1 VVTERR
7 SPSAAHVLL
16 EQERRRGRLVGV
28 AAFAGIAAMLASVVL
43 TATASTGTPA
53 PVGPGYADR
62 PIDHAQR
69 LTDLH
74 GHELEHTLAV
84 GLRVAGLVLV
94 ALVGLHL
101 WTLVRTRDARVAT
114 KPTLWLTIIGP
125 GLVAASTVV
134 GFVALSDV
142 AQQFVAEGGGTTAR
156 ARELID
162 DSTMLRAASSGDTI
176 SRLVLALWLG
186 FIAVAAMKVGL
197 LTRFL
202 GYWGMAAAAAFVV
215 LPIGD
220 ALLAG
225 WMACLGALMLGW
237 WPGGRPPAWSSTRAI
252 PADAT

>member
-1 VVTERR
+1 MATDRR
-7 SPSAAHVLL
+7 HASAADALL
-16 EQERRRGRLVGV
+16 AQEHRRGRLVGV
-28 AAFAGIAAMLASVVL
+28 AAFASILAMLASVVL

-69 LTDLH
+69 LVDLH
-74 GHELEHTLAV
+74 AHELEHTIAV

-114 KPTLWLTIIGP
+114 KPTLWLTFAGP
-125 GLVAASTVV
+125 GLVAASTVI

-142 AQQFVAEGGGTTAR
+142 AQQFVAAGGGTTAR

-162 DSTMLRAASSGDTI
+162 DSSLLRAANSGDTI

-225 WMACLGALMLGW
+225 WMGCLGALMLGY
-237 WPGGRPPAWSSTRAI
+237 WPGGRPAAWSATTPQPI
-252 PADAT
+252 DAV